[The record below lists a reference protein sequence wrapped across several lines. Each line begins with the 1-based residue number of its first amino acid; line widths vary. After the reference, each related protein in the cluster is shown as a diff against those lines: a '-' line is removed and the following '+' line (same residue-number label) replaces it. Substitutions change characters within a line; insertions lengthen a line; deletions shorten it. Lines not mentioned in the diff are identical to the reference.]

1 MDGFPK
7 LEDGF
12 EQPTG
17 WEDWFE
23 PLHAETRTAIAA
35 PGMTTHIRCIPSEY
49 PQSRQL
55 TQVAGVSGAHQNS
68 GRL

>member
-1 MDGFPK
+1 
-7 LEDGF
+7 
-12 EQPTG
+12 
-17 WEDWFE
+17 
-23 PLHAETRTAIAA
+23 
-35 PGMTTHIRCIPSEY
+35 MTTHIRRITSEY